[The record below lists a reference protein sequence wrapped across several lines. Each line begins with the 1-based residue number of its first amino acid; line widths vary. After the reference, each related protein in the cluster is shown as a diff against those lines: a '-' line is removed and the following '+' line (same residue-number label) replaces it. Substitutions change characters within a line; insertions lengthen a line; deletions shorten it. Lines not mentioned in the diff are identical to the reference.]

1 MISVGKGVLLVATA
15 GLAIAGVRVSLT
27 KKAEPDVLSLIK
39 GYRSWTKANAKPV
52 RLATSLDAL
61 CRGIMP
67 DEMDKLRTKNPHFS
81 RMITVYTNKIGEE
94 AMAKGGTFP
103 EGSVIVKEKS
113 NSYAG
118 ETSGVVMSTVMI
130 KRKKGYNPA
139 CGDWEFA
146 AVDAAAT
153 KTNGVGK
160 LENCMKC
167 HAEKSKNN
175 YVFRTYIGAKDFDPS
190 GWQPGINDLT
200 PLLPAGKA
208 PAAL

>member
-1 MISVGKGVLLVATA
+1 MLVVTA

-27 KKAEPDVLSLIK
+27 KKAEPDVLSLVK
-39 GYRSWTKANAKPV
+39 GYQKWTKANPKPV
-52 RLATSLDAL
+52 RLGTSLDML

-67 DEMDKLRTKNPHFS
+67 DEMQNLRDKNPHFS
-81 RMITVYTNKIGEE
+81 RQITVYTNKIGEE

-118 ETSGVVMSTVMI
+118 VTSGVVMSTVMI
-130 KRKKGYNPA
+130 KREKGYNPA

-146 AVDAAAT
+146 AINAATT

-167 HAEKSKNN
+167 HAEKSKDD

-190 GWQPGINDLT
+190 GWTDGAMGA
-200 PLLPAGKA
+200 LLFDAKETRERSH
-208 PAAL
+208 LK